1 MCDISSVARSL
12 PKPFSAGHSVEL
24 KRSTKDDI
32 LSLKFPS
39 GMSPAISMMGDS
51 MILSSL
57 EDLDGERQAAFF
69 FFFFF
74 FFATKTLKHFFVV

>member
-1 MCDISSVARSL
+1 MCETSSVDRSL

-39 GMSPAISMMGDS
+39 GMSPAISTMGDS

-57 EDLDGERQAAFF
+57 EDLDGGRQAAAIAQPRGCALGFNVEEW
-69 FFFFF
+69 
-74 FFATKTLKHFFVV
+74 AC

>member
-1 MCDISSVARSL
+1 MCEISSVDRSL

-24 KRSTKDDI
+24 KRSIKDDI

-39 GMSPAISMMGDS
+39 GMSPAISIMGDS

-57 EDLDGERQAAFF
+57 EDLDGGRQAAAITQPQGCALGFNVEEW
-69 FFFFF
+69 
-74 FFATKTLKHFFVV
+74 AC